1 MRLKSLEIKGFKS
14 FANETL
20 VHFNDRVTGVVG
32 PNGSGKSNIV
42 DAIRWVLGD
51 QSAKELRLDK
61 MSSVIFNGS
70 KKRKPS
76 GMAQVTITF
85 DNTRNLLPTE
95 YSTVSVTRQLYRSG
109 ESEYRINGVVC
120 RLKDIHSLFMDT
132 GIGSDS
138 YAIIALGMV
147 DEILS
152 DKDNSRR
159 RMLEQAAGISK
170 YKQRK
175 KETLSKLKSTTED
188 LERVQ
193 DLLYEIEKNMKM
205 LERQAKRA
213 EKYLE
218 IRAEYREKSLSLA
231 SVKTKEIHEK
241 INKIEHQIE
250 KEMDLFGAVEAQFIQ
265 WEAQLEQ
272 QKKQTLDK
280 EKDLSEA
287 QRNINQLV
295 GQIRGME
302 SDKKMKEQEDKFATE
317 TLARLESEAL
327 QLQRRAEQLEEEMEV
342 YQEKSLEAAEE
353 EELVKIDLQAQ
364 ELALNVLRNEYKA
377 LQIDRDDVV
386 KKQTEV
392 ERDRYELEKNIAV
405 NNNQIIN
412 ARSEIGRNQ
421 KDKQAKELEIDQ
433 WRSKA
438 RDLEAW
444 LLVHREDLKTL
455 EEEENNRQL
464 ALDQLGRAVEEAEQK
479 LQQINRVLDAK
490 KNEYKLTKSML
501 ESMEG
506 FPESIRFLSK
516 NKDWAAEGVLLS
528 DTLYVE
534 DSAIRPLVET
544 YLESYLNYFVVDH
557 VSEAIAAIEKLSAA
571 QKGKA
576 NFIILDQLPPSRVQ
590 EEIPPGTTRLADY
603 LAMDAKYQALKDFL
617 FSGVYILND
626 SSTQNEI
633 LGSNHQTLI
642 ARDGK
647 FHKKGA
653 ILGGGSMGLFEG
665 KKLGRKKNLE
675 ILSLEIENL
684 EKSSQEVSQDLKE
697 KLEKRSQLRKSHAAE
712 KIQKIRRDLQ
722 GKEGEYV
729 QWSTRLENARDLLA
743 VLEGKEAEVENRI
756 LDLQEQNEEWQSKLA
771 LIQKEWE
778 ALRDTVAREEGVFNE
793 KALQLTE
800 MNQVYNS
807 ARIEYI
813 KKQNLTESFRKELDY
828 RRGQQR
834 EVQKLVE
841 NNQLQTQEKTLQLSL
856 LTQQILGLQE
866 ALKKSYEQ
874 RKELEKTLNGVEQAY
889 YSYRSEIQE
898 LENNL
903 KQLSKRKS
911 DLQSLVNGLKESR
924 NELRFQLTA
933 LTERVSVEFNLE
945 SQAILAMD
953 ASHGDVLA
961 LEELEIQ
968 IKQLKMRLDQFGEVN
983 PMAVEAYQEIKDRYD
998 EILAQRSDIL
1008 KAKGDLEQTIQ
1019 EIEDSATLQFLSAF
1033 AQVRAHFIEVFRS
1046 LFTEGDDCDM
1056 KLSDP
1061 EAPLDSDIVIT
1072 AKPKG
1077 KKPQSLSQLSGGE
1090 KTLTATALLFALYLL
1105 KPAPFCIF
1113 DEVDAPLDDAN
1124 IEKFNKIIKKFSEQS
1139 QFIIIT
1145 HNKLTMT
1152 EVDVIYG
1159 VYMEEMGI
1167 SAVSPVDFRSFEH
1180 QDFISTLN

>member
-14 FANETL
+14 FANETI
-20 VHFNDRVTGVVG
+20 VHFNERVTGVVG

-76 GMAQVTITF
+76 GLAQVTITF

-231 SVKTKEIHEK
+231 SVKTKEIHDK
-241 INKIEHQIE
+241 IAKIEHQIE
-250 KEMDLFGAVEAQFIQ
+250 KEMDLFGAVEAQFVQ

-272 QKKQTLDK
+272 RKKQTLDK

-317 TLARLESEAL
+317 TLGRLESEAL
-327 QLQRRAEQLEEEMEV
+327 QLQVRSEQLEEEMEV
-342 YQEKSLEAAEE
+342 YLEKSLEAAEE
-353 EELVKIDLQAQ
+353 EELVKIDLQGQ

-377 LQIDRDDVV
+377 LQTDRDDVV

-392 ERDRYELEKNIAV
+392 ERKRYELEKNIAV

-433 WRSKA
+433 WKSKA
-438 RDLEAW
+438 KDLEAW
-444 LLVHREDLKTL
+444 VLSQREALKNL

-464 ALDQLGRAVEEAEQK
+464 ALDQLGLAVEEGEKK

-516 NKDWAAEGVLLS
+516 NKDWAAEGALLS

-534 DSAIRPLVET
+534 DPSIRPLVES

-557 VSEAIAAIEKLSAA
+557 VGEAIAAIEKLSAA

-576 NFIILDQLPPSRVQ
+576 NFIILDQLPPSQGQ
-590 EEIPPGTTRLADY
+590 EEIPPGTTQLSDY
-603 LAMDAKYQALKDFL
+603 IAMDAKYQALKDFL
-617 FSGVYILND
+617 LAGVYILDD
-626 SSTQNEI
+626 SSTQNEV
-633 LGSNHQTLI
+633 LGSKHPTLI

-647 FHKKGA
+647 FQKKGA

-697 KLEKRSQLRKSHAAE
+697 KLEKRSALRKSHAAE

-729 QWSTRLENARDLLA
+729 QWATRLENARDLLA
-743 VLEGKEAEVENRI
+743 VLEGKEAEVESRI
-756 LDLQEQNEEWQSKLA
+756 MDLQEENEEWHSQLA

-778 ALRDTVAREEGVFNE
+778 ILRDSVAREEGVFNE

-813 KKQNLTESFRKELDY
+813 KKQNLTESLKKELDY
-828 RRGQQR
+828 RRSQQR

-856 LTQQILGLQE
+856 LTQQILRLQE
-866 ALKKSYEQ
+866 TLQKSYEQ

-889 YSYRSEIQE
+889 YSSRSEIQE

-911 DLQSLVNGLKESR
+911 DLQSLINGLKESR
-924 NELRFQLTA
+924 NELRYQLAA

-953 ASHGDVLA
+953 FSLDGLA
-961 LEELEIQ
+961 LEELETQ

-983 PMAVEAYQEIKDRYD
+983 PMAVEAYQEIKERYD
-998 EILAQRSDIL
+998 EILAQRGDIL

-1180 QDFISTLN
+1180 QDFSSTLN

>member
-14 FANETL
+14 FANETV
-20 VHFNDRVTGVVG
+20 VHFNERVTGVVG

-76 GMAQVTITF
+76 GLAQVTITF
-85 DNTRNLLPTE
+85 DNTKNILPTE
-95 YSTVSVTRQLYRSG
+95 YSAVSITRLLYRSG
-109 ESEYRINGVVC
+109 ESEYRINGVSC

-175 KETLSKLKSTTED
+175 KETLSKLKSTTDD

-193 DLLYEIEKNMKM
+193 DLLFEIEKNMKM

-218 IRAEYREKSLSLA
+218 IRGEYRSKSLSLG
-231 SVKTKEIHEK
+231 SIKTKEINDRIAAIDKE
-241 INKIEHQIE
+241 IE
-250 KEMDLFGAVEAQFIQ
+250 KEMDFFRSFEAQWIQ
-265 WEAQLEQ
+265 KEALLEK

-287 QRNINQLV
+287 QRNINRLV
-295 GQIRGME
+295 GNIRGME
-302 SDKKMKEQEDKFATE
+302 NDKKMKEQEDRFATE
-317 TLARLESEAL
+317 TLARLESESH
-327 QLQRRAEQLEEEMEV
+327 QLLLRAERLVEEMEI
-342 YQEKSLEAAEE
+342 YQEKLAETEE
-353 EELVKIDLQAQ
+353 EEEVAKIDMNAL
-364 ELALNVLRNEYKA
+364 ELALTALRKEYNF
-377 LQIDRDDVV
+377 LQNGRDDII
-386 KKQTEV
+386 KRQTEV
-392 ERDRYELEKNIAV
+392 ERTRYELEKNIAV

-412 ARSEIGRNQ
+412 ARSEMSRNQ
-421 KDKQAKELEIDQ
+421 KDKETKEIEIAQWRNKAEECKERVEAFQINLQELESEEQKRQKELE
-433 WRSKA
+433 
-438 RDLEAW
+438 EAN
-444 LLVHREDLKTL
+444 K
-455 EEEENNRQL
+455 
-464 ALDQLGRAVEEAEQK
+464 AVEESDQK
-479 LQQINRVLDAK
+479 LQQINRTLDAK
-490 KNEYKLTKSML
+490 NNEYKLTKSML

-516 NKDWAAEGVLLS
+516 NREWAAEGALLS

-534 DSAIRPLVET
+534 DLSIRPLVESF
-544 YLESYLNYFVVDH
+544 LESYLNYFVVENI
-557 VSEAIAAIEKLSAA
+557 SEALKAIEKLTGA

-576 NFIILDQLPPSRVQ
+576 NFILLDQLPQPSS
-590 EEIPPGTTRLADY
+590 EIQAPIGASALIDFVTMEP
-603 LAMDAKYQALKDFL
+603 KYSGLKQFL
-617 FSGVYILND
+617 FHGVYLVD
-626 SSTQNEI
+626 PLSEESQYLSSTEF
-633 LGSNHQTLI
+633 TFI

-647 FHKKGA
+647 FQKRGA
-653 ILGGGSMGLFEG
+653 IIGGGSVGLFEG

-675 ILSLEIENL
+675 LLSHEIIDL
-684 EKSSQEVSQDLKE
+684 EKSAVEQSRLWKE
-697 KLEKRSQLRKSHAAE
+697 TVERRSQLRQGNRAE
-712 KIQKIRRDLQ
+712 KIQQVRRELQ
-722 GKEGEYV
+722 HKEGEYV
-729 QWSTRLENARDLLA
+729 QWATRLENANDLLA
-743 VLEGKEAEVENRI
+743 VLSGKEQEVEERI
-756 LDLQEQNEEWQSKLA
+756 MGLQEENVEWQQKLGEIKDQ
-771 LIQKEWE
+771 LES
-778 ALRDTVAREEGVFNE
+778 LRSSVAKEEGVFNE
-793 KALQLTE
+793 KAVQLTE
-800 MNQVYNS
+800 MNQVFNTS
-807 ARIEYI
+807 RIEYI
-813 KKQNLTESFRKELDY
+813 KKQNLTESLRKEIDY
-828 RRGQQR
+828 RRSQQR
-834 EVQKLVE
+834 EVEKLLESSRLQKE
-841 NNQLQTQEKTLQLSL
+841 EKSL
-856 LTQQILGLQE
+856 HQDNLTKEIMGLQE
-866 ALKKSYEQ
+866 SLQLAYEQ
-874 RKELEKTLNGVEQAY
+874 RKALESELSGVEQSY
-889 YSYRSEIQE
+889 YRFRTEIQE
-898 LENNL
+898 LENTL
-903 KQLSKRKS
+903 KNLSKKKS
-911 DLQSLVNGLKESR
+911 DLQSLVNGLKENR
-924 NELRFQLTA
+924 NELRYQLTA
-933 LTERVSVEFNLE
+933 LTERISVEFGIDSSEILTMESPNEVDKIEWLE
-945 SQAILAMD
+945 S
-953 ASHGDVLA
+953 
-961 LEELEIQ
+961 E
-968 IKQLKMRLDQFGEVN
+968 IKQLRGRLEQFGEVN
-983 PMAVEAYQEIKDRYD
+983 PMAVEAYQEIKSRYD
-998 EILAQRSDIL
+998 EIVEQRKDIL

-1019 EIEDSATLQFLSAF
+1019 EIEDSATHQFLSAF
-1033 AQVRAHFIEVFRS
+1033 DQVRKNFIEVFRS

-1061 EAPLDSDIVIT
+1061 ESPLDSDIVIT

-1167 SAVSPVDFRSFEH
+1167 SAVSPVDFRSYEH
-1180 QDFISTLN
+1180 QDFVSTLN